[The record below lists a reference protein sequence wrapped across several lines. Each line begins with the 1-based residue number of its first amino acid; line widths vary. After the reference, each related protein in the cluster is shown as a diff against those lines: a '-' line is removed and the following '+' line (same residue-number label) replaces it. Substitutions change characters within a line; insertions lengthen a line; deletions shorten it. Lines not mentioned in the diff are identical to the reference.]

1 MGPPSQPLRLTVR
14 RTARGAGDDPDTTH
28 VQLRIPAEVQCI
40 EEAVAILSR
49 HCCAGRAAGRHLRFL
64 LQVALSEALANA
76 IICGNRE
83 RPGSFVAVEAV
94 LRPESVRIS
103 VTDEGAGF
111 DPAGV
116 PEPLRPEDLDRTC
129 GRGLFLIRKLADSVE
144 FNPQGNS
151 ICMTLR
157 RP

>member
-1 MGPPSQPLRLTVR
+1 MGSASQPLRLTVR
-14 RTARGAGDDPDTTH
+14 RTAEGAGGDPDATH
-28 VQLRIPAEVQCI
+28 VQLRVPAEVQCI
-40 EEAVAILSR
+40 EEAVALVSH
-49 HCCAGRAAGRHLRFL
+49 HCCSGRTGARHLRFR

-83 RPGSFVAVEAV
+83 QPGTWVAVEAV
-94 LRPESVRIS
+94 LRPESVRIR
-103 VTDEGAGF
+103 VTDQGDGF

-116 PEPLRPEDLDRTC
+116 PEPLRPEDLDRSC
-129 GRGLFLIRKLADSVE
+129 GRGLFLIRKLADAVE
-144 FNPQGNS
+144 FNSQGNS

>member
-1 MGPPSQPLRLTVR
+1 MDSASQPLRLTVR
-14 RTARGAGDDPDTTH
+14 RTAHGAGTDPDTTH
-28 VQLRIPAEVQCI
+28 VQVRVPADVQCI
-40 EEAVAILSR
+40 EEAVALLSR
-49 HCCAGRAAGRHLRFL
+49 HCCPGRSGARQLRFR

-83 RPGSFVAVEAV
+83 RPGSWVAVEAV
-94 LRPESVRIS
+94 LRPESLRIS

-111 DPAGV
+111 DPARV

-129 GRGLFLIRKLADSVE
+129 GRGLFLIRKLADAVE

-151 ICMTLR
+151 ICITLR